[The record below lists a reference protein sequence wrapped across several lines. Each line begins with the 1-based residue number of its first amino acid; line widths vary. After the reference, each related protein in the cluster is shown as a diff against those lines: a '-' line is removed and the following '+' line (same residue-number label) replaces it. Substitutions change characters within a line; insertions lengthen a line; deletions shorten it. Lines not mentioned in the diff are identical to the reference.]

1 MGKPKFASHEEAKEN
16 LSTTKEE
23 LQVAKDE
30 LKSYRKEHKL
40 EKDTDYSEDAKHG
53 KTWKKLTKAITS
65 KEEAI
70 AETRTWME
78 ENKPKKEK
86 VARESK
92 YEYPADCTSEDD
104 KKKFR
109 AKMRREAASAEKAAA
124 GGEAA
129 PKKEKKASKEEAAAE
144 APKEEKKS
152 KKDKKASKED

>member
-1 MGKPKFASHEEAKEN
+1 MGKLKFTSVEEAKEN
-16 LSTTKEE
+16 LATTKEE

-40 EKDTDYSEDAKHG
+40 EKDVDYSEDAKHG
-53 KTWKKLTKAITS
+53 KTWKKLLKAITS

-70 AETRTWME
+70 TEIKTWME

-109 AKMRREAASAEKAAA
+109 AKKRREAAAAEK
-124 GGEAA
+124 GETEKPA
-129 PKKEKKASKEEAAAE
+129 KEKKASKDDAAAP
-144 APKEEKKS
+144 AEEKKS
-152 KKDKKASKED
+152 KKDKNKSKED